1 MNKFYYILRFTP
13 LLALLSIAPG
23 ILRSQSVTLEQCHNW
38 SRKNYPLIKNQ
49 EHIKSSTK
57 YLNINANRAY
67 FPQLN
72 VNGQGSYQSEVT
84 QIPEFAPNITVPTMS
99 KDQYKLQGEL
109 IQTIFDG
116 GFRTS
121 QINMLQS
128 HEKMQL
134 QQLEISMHS
143 VRQQVMDLYF
153 AVLMFDAQLKQQA
166 IHRQNL
172 QNTLDKAIAALANG
186 TTFKSS
192 VNELKAEMINA
203 DMLEFETRTNR
214 QAIIEM
220 LNQLTGQTF
229 TATTKFEEPVTRL
242 TNNLTINRPEIKML
256 DLQKQNIL
264 IQKKQA
270 ASDLLPTVS
279 AFAMGGYGRPT
290 LNMLSNDFGTYW
302 MAGLRLKWSMNTLFS
317 LPNTLKSLNMN
328 DKMLDVEKETFQFNT
343 KMAID
348 KENSEVYKYQQL
360 MKRDDEIIALRSSV
374 MESAKVQLDN
384 GVITTTDFIVKLN
397 AESLARATKELHRLQ
412 LLKAQYK
419 ILNLSGN

>member
-1 MNKFYYILRFTP
+1 MKAIFSIIRFNIPTVFLFIIP
-13 LLALLSIAPG
+13 GLLN
-23 ILRSQSVTLEQCHNW
+23 SQPITLEQCYDW
-38 SRKNYPLIKNQ
+38 TSKNFPLMKNEQYIKL
-49 EHIKSSTK
+49 STK

-72 VNGQGSYQSEVT
+72 VNGQGSHQSEVT

-99 KDQYKLQGEL
+99 KNQYKLQGEL

-121 QINMLQS
+121 QINMLKS
-128 HEKMQL
+128 NEKMQL

-143 VRQQVMDLYF
+143 VKQQVMDLYF
-153 AVLMFDAQLKQQA
+153 AVLMLDAQLEQQA
-166 IHRQNL
+166 IHKQNL
-172 QNTLDKAIAALANG
+172 QNTLDKANAALANG

-214 QAIIEM
+214 QATIEM
-220 LNQLTGQTF
+220 LNQLTGQPF
-229 TATTKFEEPVTRL
+229 TASTKFEEPSSRITD
-242 TNNLTINRPEIKML
+242 NHIINRPEIKML
-256 DLQKQNIL
+256 DLQKQNIV

-270 ASDLLPTVS
+270 ASDLLPTIS

-328 DKMLDVEKETFQFNT
+328 NKMLDVEKETFQFNT

-348 KENSEVYKYQQL
+348 KENSEVLKYQQL
-360 MKRDDEIIALRSSV
+360 MKQDDEIIALRNSV
-374 MESAKVQLDN
+374 VESAKAQLEN

-397 AESLARATKELHRLQ
+397 AASLARATKELHRLQ

>member
-1 MNKFYYILRFTP
+1 
-13 LLALLSIAPG
+13 
-23 ILRSQSVTLEQCHNW
+23 
-38 SRKNYPLIKNQ
+38 
-49 EHIKSSTK
+49 
-57 YLNINANRAY
+57 
-67 FPQLN
+67 
-72 VNGQGSYQSEVT
+72 
-84 QIPEFAPNITVPTMS
+84 
-99 KDQYKLQGEL
+99 
-109 IQTIFDG
+109 
-116 GFRTS
+116 
-121 QINMLQS
+121 
-128 HEKMQL
+128 
-134 QQLEISMHS
+134 
-143 VRQQVMDLYF
+143 
-153 AVLMFDAQLKQQA
+153 
-166 IHRQNL
+166 
-172 QNTLDKAIAALANG
+172 
-186 TTFKSS
+186 
-192 VNELKAEMINA
+192 
-203 DMLEFETRTNR
+203 
-214 QAIIEM
+214 
-220 LNQLTGQTF
+220 
-229 TATTKFEEPVTRL
+229 
-242 TNNLTINRPEIKML
+242 
-256 DLQKQNIL
+256 QKQNIL